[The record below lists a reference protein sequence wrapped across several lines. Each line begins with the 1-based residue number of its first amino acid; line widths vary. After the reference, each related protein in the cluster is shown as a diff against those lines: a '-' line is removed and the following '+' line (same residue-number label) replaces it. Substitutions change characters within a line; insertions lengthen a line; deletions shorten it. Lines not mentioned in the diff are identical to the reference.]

1 MELYPLTNAQ
11 YHTVPHGSVILFGC
25 FDGVHPGHLSLLK
38 EARAIA
44 KDRPVVVWVIDRR
57 TSDTIT
63 SLPEKCAAFAS
74 AGADLL
80 LTENFEA
87 IRSLTGEEFFRD
99 CVMSLHPRAVVCGF
113 NFRFGVRASS
123 SAEDMRT
130 MAEKNG
136 ILCSVVPPL
145 TIDGMTVSS
154 TAIRNA
160 VKAGDLP
167 LAEKLLGRP
176 LSYTSEILHGRQIGR
191 TISHPTVNQ
200 RIPSGR
206 LIPPYGVY
214 SCTVTFDEDGVTVT
228 KGGVCNLGSR
238 PTVNDDTNDVTLETY
253 LFDFSGDLYG
263 RTLTTSLCEMIRP
276 ERKFDSVDELRRQ
289 IEADEDTARASL
301 ARIRDARI
309 EHTTRR
315 AATE

>member
-1 MELYPLTNAQ
+1 MELYPLSHAQ
-11 YHTVPHGSVILFGC
+11 QNTVPDGSVILFGC
-25 FDGVHPGHLSLLK
+25 FDGVHLGHLALLD

-44 KDRPVVVWVIDRR
+44 GNDRPVVVWVIDRR

-63 SLPEKCAAFAS
+63 SLPEKCALFAS
-74 AGADLL
+74 HGAHLL
-80 LTENFEA
+80 LTEDFEA

-99 CVMSLHPRAVVCGF
+99 CVMALSPYAVVCGF

-123 SAEDMRT
+123 SAEDMRE
-130 MAEKNG
+130 MAERNG
-136 ILCSVVPPL
+136 IRCSVVPPL
-145 TIDGMTVSS
+145 TVDGTTVSS

-160 VKAGDLP
+160 VKSGDLP

-176 LSYTSEILHGRQIGR
+176 LSYTSEILHGKQLGR

-200 RIPSGR
+200 RIPAGK

-214 SCTVTFDEDGVTVT
+214 SCTVTFDDGGTPVT
-228 KGGVCNLGSR
+228 KGGVCNIGSR
-238 PTVNDDTNDVTLETY
+238 PTVNDNADDVTLETF

-263 RTLTTSLCEMIRP
+263 KTLTTSLCEMIRA

-289 IEADEDTARASL
+289 IEADEDAAHASL
-301 ARIRDARI
+301 A
-309 EHTTRR
+309 ERR
-315 AATE
+315 PE